1 MPLGFP
7 PYLWWAV
14 LKPIRKRHVTV
25 CKVKRI
31 ISSNLGSD
39 GVLLRKHQTH
49 DFAKL
54 DIVEEELNVYGV
66 GGVFRRSIG
75 LIIDEVVFRHHLDI

>member
-1 MPLGFP
+1 M
-7 PYLWWAV
+7 
-14 LKPIRKRHVTV
+14 KPIRKRHVTV

-54 DIVEEELNVYGV
+54 DVVEEKLNVYGV
-66 GGVFRRSIG
+66 RRVFRRSIG
-75 LIIDEVVFRHHLDI
+75 LIVNEVVFGDHLNI